1 MSREIQTAVI
11 LAAGLGSRLGDLK
24 ADKPKAF
31 LRIGDET
38 LIHRSIKL
46 LINKGINKVII
57 GTGYGS
63 DHFDRLSKT
72 FPQIITHRN
81 DKFETTGSMYTLYL
95 LRDLI
100 SESFLLLEGDLLYSA
115 DALNILMDDAR
126 ENVILAGT
134 ATNSG
139 DEVFIQCNE
148 HQELVNMSKT
158 KGELDLVCGEL
169 VGISKLS
176 FRSLEQMIK
185 FSKESYRNDE
195 LNIHYEDA
203 LVGIAGYT
211 SLSVKV
217 VPDLAWCEIDDASH
231 LDRAISV
238 VYPQILAQER

>member
-1 MSREIQTAVI
+1 MTRIQTAVI
-11 LAAGLGSRLGDLK
+11 LAAGLGSRLGELK
-24 ADKPKAF
+24 EDKPKAF

-38 LIHRSIKL
+38 LIYRSIKL
-46 LINKGINKVII
+46 LISKDINKVII

-63 DHFDRLSKT
+63 DHFNRLIKT

-81 DKFETTGSMYTLYL
+81 EKFESTGSMYTLYL

-100 SESFLLLEGDLLYSA
+100 TGPFLLLEGDLLYSV
-115 DALNILMDDAR
+115 DALNNLMDDEQ
-126 ENVILAGT
+126 ENIILAST

-148 HQELVNMSKT
+148 HQELVNMSKA
-158 KGELDLVCGEL
+158 KDELDLVCGEL

-176 FRSLEQMIK
+176 INSLDRMIK
-185 FSKESYRNDE
+185 FSEEHYRNDE

-203 LVGIAGYT
+203 LVGIAGNT
-211 SLSVKV
+211 SLPVKV

-238 VYPQILAQER
+238 VYPKILAQERL